1 VSELEFIQDDPEFEF
16 EFDPFFDL
24 DCDDINIIDMFA
36 DNGFGNLLFLRS
48 LNLI

>member
-1 VSELEFIQDDPEFEF
+1 MFQIWSLYKMSFEF
-16 EFDPFFDL
+16 KFDPFFDL